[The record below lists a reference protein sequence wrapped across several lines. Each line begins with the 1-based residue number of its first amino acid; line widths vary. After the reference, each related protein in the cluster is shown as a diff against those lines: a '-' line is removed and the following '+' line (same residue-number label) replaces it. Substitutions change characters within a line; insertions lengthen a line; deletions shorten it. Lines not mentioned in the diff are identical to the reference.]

1 MVMFFD
7 FKGFSYILEGM
18 ELEDLVVEI
27 DYCFCV
33 FDEIMEK
40 YGLEK
45 IKMVGDVYL
54 AVGGMWDMDEDEV
67 VCVILVVM
75 EIQEFMVGLKIQ
87 WEVEGCICFEVCIGI
102 YIGLVVVGIVGI
114 KKFVYDIWGDI
125 VNFVVW
131 MEISGEV
138 GKVNVFEVI
147 YVFIQDFF
155 SFI

>member
-1 MVMFFD
+1 MFFD

-45 IKMVGDVYL
+45 IKIVGDVYFV
-54 AVGGMWDMDEDEV
+54 VGGMWDMDEDEV

-75 EIQEFMVGLKIQ
+75 EIQEFMVGLKI
-87 WEVEGCICFEVCIGI
+87 
-102 YIGLVVVGIVGI
+102 
-114 KKFVYDIWGDI
+114 
-125 VNFVVW
+125 
-131 MEISGEV
+131 
-138 GKVNVFEVI
+138 
-147 YVFIQDFF
+147 
-155 SFI
+155 